1 MRLRARLAIPT
12 TVLTLGLALLGV
24 ASAQQSGQ
32 AAAPAAVPAAP
43 APAPV
48 GPGTTGA
55 TGSQGAP
62 GTGREAS
69 ASLGLQRP
77 VGLSPEDM
85 RRQGDQFVARIDSA
99 ASTVRKQLEQARSE
113 RDVVKT
119 LCLNDKLTQLDVT
132 LRSAKERRAALES
145 AANRR
150 DTELSA
156 HEFTILGV
164 YRQRS
169 ERISTEANQCIG
181 NEAGYLGDSR
191 VDVSV
196 EQDRPTEPLPGA
208 DGNPVPGEPYN
219 PIVVPP
225 PSCASCSL

>member
-1 MRLRARLAIPT
+1 MRLRAHLAIPT

-32 AAAPAAVPAAP
+32 GAAAAPAAAP
-43 APAPV
+43 APGGQ
-48 GPGTTGA
+48 GPGNP
-55 TGSQGAP
+55 GAP
-62 GTGREAS
+62 GGSRD

-77 VGLSPEDM
+77 VGLSPDDM

-99 ASTVRKQLEQARSE
+99 SSVVRKQLEQARAE

-132 LRSAKERRAALES
+132 LRSAKERRSALES

-169 ERISTEANQCIG
+169 ERISVEANQCIG

-196 EQDRPTEPLPGA
+196 AAGMPEGEPFGGPDGSPIPT
-208 DGNPVPGEPYN
+208 DPYN
-219 PIVVPP
+219 PIVIPP
-225 PSCASCSL
+225 PSCASCAL

>member
-1 MRLRARLAIPT
+1 MRLPVRLAIPT
-12 TVLTLGLALLGV
+12 TVLALGLALLGV
-24 ASAQQSGQ
+24 ARAQSGGQ
-32 AAAPAAVPAAP
+32 RAPATPPASTSPTPAPGPAGAPAAA
-43 APAPV
+43 
-48 GPGTTGA
+48 GGGA
-55 TGSQGAP
+55 S
-62 GTGREAS
+62 RDL
-69 ASLGLQRP
+69 SLGLQRP

-85 RRQGDQFVARIDSA
+85 RRQGDQIVARIDSA
-99 ASTVRKQLEQARSE
+99 AAVVRKMLEQARTE

-119 LCLNDKLTQLDVT
+119 LCLNDKLSQLDVT
-132 LRSAKERRAALES
+132 LRSAKERRTALEA

-181 NEAGYLGDSR
+181 NEAGFLGDTR
-191 VDVSV
+191 VSV
-196 EQDRPTEPLPGA
+196 SIDPRLPQNEPPSSPN
-208 DGNPVPGEPYN
+208 GNPMPPEPYN